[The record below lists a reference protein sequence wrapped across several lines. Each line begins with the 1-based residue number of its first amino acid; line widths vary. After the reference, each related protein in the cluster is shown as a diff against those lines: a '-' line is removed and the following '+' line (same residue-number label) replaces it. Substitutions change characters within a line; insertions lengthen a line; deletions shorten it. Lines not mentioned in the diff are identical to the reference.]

1 LRKNSGYNRRVIL
14 TLVVMA
20 TLALVGVTMIKV
32 DPAGAQAG
40 PGVGKSASLSG
51 SQVGDAERSA
61 PGAGDESDG
70 TSPPSIVA
78 AVVKMISAL
87 AVVIAVVYGAL
98 YLLRKLMGRRYGGA
112 AGGGSLEVLQTT
124 YVGPHKAI
132 SLVRVGR
139 RSVLV
144 GVTDNHIST
153 LTELDPEETDEITTR
168 TDHRTVRSE
177 SFSRAL
183 SGAVV
188 KLKTVGLKKKQAAL
202 ET

>member
-1 LRKNSGYNRRVIL
+1 
-14 TLVVMA
+14 MA
-20 TLALVGVTMIKV
+20 TLALVGLTMIKV

-40 PGVGKSASLSG
+40 SPVGRHSASISTTQTG
-51 SQVGDAERSA
+51 GAESSA
-61 PGAGDESDG
+61 PGRADEHNG
-70 TSPPSIVA
+70 PEKPSVVA
-78 AVVKMISAL
+78 AIAKMISAL

-112 AGGGSLEVLQTT
+112 NGGSLEVLQTT

-144 GVTDNHIST
+144 GVTDNQIST
-153 LTELDPEETDEITTR
+153 LTELDSDETDEIVAQVDCR
-168 TDHRTVRSE
+168 TAKTE
-177 SFSRAL
+177 SFSRVFA
-183 SGAVV
+183 GAVD
-188 KLKTVGLKKKQAAL
+188 KLKMVGLKKKQAAL